1 MHTRE
6 VRRAVE
12 ELFAA
17 QYDAL
22 RSGQPDEVDEF
33 LEAYYAPHSTVIGS
47 SGRALGLEEV
57 RAQILDGDVVILHAL
72 CKTRSSATANRL
84 SPRAQL
90 RRSARVGWRG
100 TRSGTRWQSTLW
112 CSRTRLARGSEPAAT
127 GSSCTRTAP
136 ADPAPTSGRQPSP
149 TAQWRPLRETRS
161 A

>member
-57 RAQILDGDVVILHAL
+57 RAQILDGDVVMMHAL
-72 CKTRSSATANRL
+72 RSVDSISFLGDGESAVATCTAEEVSSSGVEGDSERHEMAKYTLVLENPSGERVRAGGHWFVVHSHRSS
-84 SPRAQL
+84 
-90 RRSARVGWRG
+90 
-100 TRSGTRWQSTLW
+100 
-112 CSRTRLARGSEPAAT
+112 
-127 GSSCTRTAP
+127 GSSTDFWAP
-136 ADPAPTSGRQPSP
+136 AFPDGAVAS
-149 TAQWRPLRETRS
+149 S

>member
-57 RAQILDGDVVILHAL
+57 RAQILDGDVVMMHAL
-72 CKTRSSATANRL
+72 RSVDSISFLGDGESAVATCTAEEVSSSWL
-84 SPRAQL
+84 VEFGHDCVSQ
-90 RRSARVGWRG
+90 G
-100 TRSGTRWQSTLW
+100 
-112 CSRTRLARGSEPAAT
+112 LAVAFRHTIENLVA
-127 GSSCTRTAP
+127 
-136 ADPAPTSGRQPSP
+136 
-149 TAQWRPLRETRS
+149 LV
-161 A
+161 